1 MFRQM
6 VQRISAQVPSR
17 CVVCH
22 AWPAQTVCEA
32 CVQSFAQPVAR
43 CSTCAL
49 SVPSGVHQCGACL
62 TNAPPVERALAA
74 VAYDY
79 PWSALIGQFKFQQDP
94 GLARTFAQMMRS
106 APWFEPAL
114 EAADYVIPMP
124 LSMQRLKSRGYNQSL
139 VLALELES
147 RKTIPH
153 LLLRIKDTPPQST
166 LHRDERLESV
176 KNAFAVDPLRTAQ
189 LQGKKVVLLD
199 DVMTSGASMHSAA
212 RALRQAGAAHIT
224 AMVFARTD

>member
-1 MFRQM
+1 
-6 VQRISAQVPSR
+6 VAL
-17 CVVCH
+17 
-22 AWPAQTVCEA
+22 
-32 CVQSFAQPVAR
+32 FAQPLAR
-43 CSTCAL
+43 CDTCAL
-49 SVPSGVHQCGACL
+49 PVPVQVRRCGACL
-62 TNAPPVERALAA
+62 VNAPPVERALAA

-79 PWSALIGQFKFQQDP
+79 PWSGLIGQFKFQQDP

-106 APWFEPAL
+106 APWIEPAL
-114 EAADYVIPMP
+114 EAADYVIPIP
-124 LSMQRLKSRGYNQSL
+124 LSSQRLKSRGYNQSL
-139 VLALELES
+139 VLALELDR
-147 RKTIPH
+147 RKTVSR

-166 LHRDERLESV
+166 LHRDERMESV
-176 KNAFAVDPLRTAQ
+176 KNAFAIDPLRSAQ

>member
-6 VQRISAQVPSR
+6 VQMISAQVPSR

-32 CVQSFAQPVAR
+32 CVQSFAQPVPR

-49 SVPSGVHQCGACL
+49 PVPPGVHQCGACL
-62 TNAPPVERALAA
+62 VDTPPVERALAA

-79 PWSALIGQFKFQQDP
+79 PWSGLIGQFKFQQDP

-106 APWFEPAL
+106 APWIEPAL
-114 EAADYVIPMP
+114 EAADYVIPIP
-124 LSMQRLKSRGYNQSL
+124 LSSQRLKSRGYNQSL
-139 VLALELES
+139 VLALELDR
-147 RKTIPH
+147 RKTVSR

-166 LHRDERLESV
+166 LHRDERMESV
-176 KNAFAVDPLRTAQ
+176 KNAFAIDPLRSAQ